1 MDVRALVTREADETD
16 SARLSRLQDGL
27 HSSAFGKNAIRIGVA
42 NDFVELEQI
51 DPVGLKAA
59 QRLVDLTG
67 SGSFSAPVNLGHQKR
82 LLAIPVAQRV
92 AHADFTLA
100 AVVVPA
106 VVEKIDSLV
115 EARADDANAFLGIRL
130 IAKMIATE
138 PNERDFLFAAA
149 QGSIRNAV
157 PGFRSRGLLVSVRQ
171 QNGRCRQPQES
182 PPGNAGFCGVVS
194 SRNW

>member
-1 MDVRALVTREADETD
+1 MDVRALMTREADETD
-16 SARLSRLQDGL
+16 FARLSRLQDGH

-51 DPVGLKAA
+51 DPVSLKAA

-67 SGSFSAPVNLGHQKR
+67 SRSFGAPVNLGHQKR
-82 LLAIPVAQRV
+82 LLAITVAQRI

-106 VVEKIDSLV
+106 VVEKIDALI

-130 IAKMIATE
+130 TTKMIAAE
-138 PNERDFLFAAA
+138 PNERDFFFSAA
-149 QGSIRNAV
+149 QGSVGNAV
-157 PGFRSRGLLVSVRQ
+157 PEL
-171 QNGRCRQPQES
+171 
-182 PPGNAGFCGVVS
+182 
-194 SRNW
+194 